1 MKHESKLAE
10 NNIKQEMT
18 KCQHKLLM
26 GEENNQCKQNI
37 LRLYLCSWD
46 EDTEKR
52 NISERSKMAS
62 LSNIYI
68 GVIGVPLAL
77 DNQ

>member
-1 MKHESKLAE
+1 
-10 NNIKQEMT
+10 
-18 KCQHKLLM
+18 M
-26 GEENNQCKQNI
+26 GEENNQCKAKHIKNTFAHEQK
-37 LRLYLCSWD
+37 
-46 EDTEKR
+46 TEK
-52 NISERSKMAS
+52 SGTSQRSKMAP

>member
-26 GEENNQCKQNI
+26 GKENNQCK
-37 LRLYLCSWD
+37 
-46 EDTEKR
+46 TEHIK
-52 NISERSKMAS
+52 I
-62 LSNIYI
+62 
-68 GVIGVPLAL
+68 VPLL
-77 DNQ
+77 MI